1 MPRKPDKDINYFH
14 IVDIALIDNTGK
26 TTPLPMPTNSGYGTY
41 SGFYPYVAAQKAVTG
56 VYKWMKK
63 TYSNFDP
70 DNAPH
75 MVFVLQR
82 FEDSKLFGFYGK
94 HVIHSQAPRPIR
106 SPEGVKRIHHWRSAV
121 YKIDP
126 RVLGYN

>member
-1 MPRKPDKDINYFH
+1 MPRKPNKDINYFH
-14 IVDIALIDNTGK
+14 IVDIALIDSDRNM
-26 TTPLPMPTNSGYGTY
+26 TPLPLPTNTGYGTY

-63 TYSNFDP
+63 TYENFDP

-82 FEDSKLFGFYGK
+82 FEDGRLFGFYGK
-94 HVIHSQAPRPIR
+94 HVIHQQAPRGLR
-106 SPEGVKRIHHWRSAV
+106 SPIGRDRVHYWRSVV
-121 YKIDP
+121 YKLELS
-126 RVLGYN
+126 VLGW